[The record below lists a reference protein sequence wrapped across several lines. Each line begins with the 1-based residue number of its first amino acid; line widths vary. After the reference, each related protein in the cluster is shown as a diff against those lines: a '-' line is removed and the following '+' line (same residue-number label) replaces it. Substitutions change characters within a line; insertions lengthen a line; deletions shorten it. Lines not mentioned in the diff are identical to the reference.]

1 MIILGIPLHPNNA
14 AADPTLAVA
23 RFDRFDP
30 GSHAP

>member
-14 AADPTLAVA
+14 AADPTLAVP

-30 GSHAP
+30 GFRAP